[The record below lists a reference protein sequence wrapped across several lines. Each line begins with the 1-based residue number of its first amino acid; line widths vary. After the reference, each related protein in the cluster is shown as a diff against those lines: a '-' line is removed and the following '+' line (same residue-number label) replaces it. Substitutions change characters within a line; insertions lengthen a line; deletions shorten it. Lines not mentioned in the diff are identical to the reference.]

1 MKEVK
6 TMSKTTAPK
15 ITKKTQLNALIALIA
30 AAQIAGVDGDFDFE
44 GLTAYCTNEIGLLDK
59 KAAKAKENA
68 AAKKAEK
75 DELCLA
81 VESVLTGEFQT
92 RQDVADQIEGE
103 DVTVAKVGYRLTKLV
118 ELGVAEKSEVS
129 VPGAEGKARK
139 VVAYR
144 LATATDAE

>member
-1 MKEVK
+1 
-6 TMSKTTAPK
+6 MSTTTATK
-15 ITKKTQLNALIALIA
+15 ITKKDNLNSLIALIT
-30 AAQIAGVDGDFDFE
+30 AAQVAGIAGDFDFDA
-44 GLTAYCTNEIGLLDK
+44 LTNFCTNEIGLLDK

-81 VESVLTGEFQT
+81 VESVLTSEYQT
-92 RQDVADQIEGE
+92 RNEVAAHIEGD

-118 ELGVAEKSEVS
+118 EMGVAEKTEVS
-129 VPGAEGKARK
+129 APDAEGKNRK

-144 LATATDAE
+144 LAGSDSVDAE

>member
-1 MKEVK
+1 
-6 TMSKTTAPK
+6 MSNTTAPK
-15 ITKKTQLNALIALIA
+15 VTKKSNLNALIALIA
-30 AAQIAGVDGDFDFE
+30 AAQVAGVAGDFDFE
-44 GLTAYCTNEIGLLDK
+44 ALTAYCTNEIGLLDK

-81 VESVLTGEFQT
+81 VESVLTDEFQT
-92 RQDVADQIEGE
+92 RQEVADQIEGD

-144 LATATDAE
+144 LATAEIAE

>member
-1 MKEVK
+1 
-6 TMSKTTAPK
+6 MSNTTAAPK
-15 ITKKTQLNALIALIA
+15 ITKKTHLNSLIALIS
-30 AAQIAGVDGDFDFE
+30 AAQVAGVAGDFDFDA
-44 GLTAYCTNEIGLLDK
+44 LNAYCVNEIGLLDK

-68 AAKKAEK
+68 AAKKSEK

-81 VESVLTGEFQT
+81 VEAALTNDFQT
-92 RQDVADQIEGE
+92 RQDVTDRIDGD

-118 ELGVAEKSEVS
+118 ELGVAEKAEVS

-144 LATATDAE
+144 LATAVDAE